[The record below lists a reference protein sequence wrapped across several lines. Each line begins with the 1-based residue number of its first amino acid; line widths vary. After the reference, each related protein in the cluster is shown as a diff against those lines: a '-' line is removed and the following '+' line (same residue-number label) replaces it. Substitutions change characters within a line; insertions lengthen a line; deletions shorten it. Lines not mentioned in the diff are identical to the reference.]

1 MAPMMVG
8 EDRTVRAR
16 MMKLIR
22 RTALLLAV
30 VVVTLLGVRVYLSQR
45 GAPLEPWHTFVPHEM
60 KAKAIDGA
68 NWADYLNV
76 KSSFSRR

>member
-1 MAPMMVG
+1 MAPMMAR

-16 MMKLIR
+16 IMKLIR

-30 VVVTLLGVRVYLSQR
+30 IAVTLLAARVYFSQR

-60 KAKAIDGA
+60 
-68 NWADYLNV
+68 
-76 KSSFSRR
+76 